1 MDGIRDVRMLL
12 ENSVSVM
19 TVNNQPVPDD
29 DRIDNLAIIDD
40 VFLKLFQLLKSE
52 WWNLALK
59 LRVNF
64 KRSQFHHRTVLS

>member
-1 MDGIRDVRMLL
+1 MDGIRNVRMLL

-19 TVNNQPVPDD
+19 TVNNQPIPDD

-52 WWNLALK
+52 CLNLALN